1 MSKGTSRM
9 NKNMAQFDWVGGI
22 DQISDKRQRNLLII
36 LDTKQ
41 Q

>member
-9 NKNMAQFDWVGGI
+9 NKNMAQFYGVGGI
-22 DQISDKRQRNLLII
+22 DLISDKRQRNLLII